1 MRKLALALIAVAIPY
16 QSPADDNEI
25 VGTYKLVS
33 EQRRIVDT
41 GEIVPGSGSQGF
53 ISYDK
58 SGRMLVVLIR
68 SPRPHPENL
77 EKMTD
82 QDRIELFRTATA

>member
-33 EQRRIVDT
+33 DNAESSIQARL
-41 GEIVPGSGSQGF
+41 
-53 ISYDK
+53 Y
-58 SGRMLVVLIR
+58 LVVA
-68 SPRPHPENL
+68 PRVSS
-77 EKMTD
+77 
-82 QDRIELFRTATA
+82 RTTRAAACWSSSSAHHDHIPKI

>member
-33 EQRRIVDT
+33 EQRKIVDT
-41 GEIVPGSGSQGF
+41 GEIVPGSGSRV
-53 ISYDK
+53 S
-58 SGRMLVVLIR
+58 S
-68 SPRPHPENL
+68 
-77 EKMTD
+77 
-82 QDRIELFRTATA
+82 RTTRAAACWSSSSAHHDHIPKI